1 MKKSINKIPTGTKIS
16 NSGPGR
22 PKTLD
27 RDAVTILAMDAF
39 WHKGLNVSLNSI
51 CELAGVAKPSL
62 YREFGNEDGLS
73 LAALERYF
81 ELSFG
86 QLKELLLGPE
96 TFKNKLE
103 ALATFTCEEN
113 CNQHGCL
120 FVKMRAG
127 RMQLGQKTKKR
138 VEEIDTEMQKLF
150 THFFKISRENRE
162 WKSQLTDS
170 TAANFLRSQIE
181 LAFSQRA
188 RGVASSDVRT
198 ILDIGL
204 SALTNKHQI

>member
-1 MKKSINKIPTGTKIS
+1 MKKTQNKLPISTKLS
-16 NSGPGR
+16 PSGPGR

-27 RDAVTILAMDAF
+27 KEAVTTIAMEAF
-39 WHKGLNVSLNSI
+39 WHKGPNVSLNSI

-96 TFKNKLE
+96 TFKKKLE
-103 ALATFTCEEN
+103 VLATFACEEK

-120 FVKMRAG
+120 FVKMRAA
-127 RMQLGQKTKKR
+127 RMQLGQKTKTR
-138 VEEIDTEMQKLF
+138 VEEIDEEMQKLF
-150 THFFKISRENRE
+150 THFFKLSREKKE
-162 WKSQLTDS
+162 WKSQLSDS
-170 TAANFLRSQIE
+170 TAAHFLRSQIE

-188 RGVASSDVRT
+188 RGVESSDVRT
-198 ILDIGL
+198 VLDIGL
-204 SALTNKHQI
+204 SALINKHQS